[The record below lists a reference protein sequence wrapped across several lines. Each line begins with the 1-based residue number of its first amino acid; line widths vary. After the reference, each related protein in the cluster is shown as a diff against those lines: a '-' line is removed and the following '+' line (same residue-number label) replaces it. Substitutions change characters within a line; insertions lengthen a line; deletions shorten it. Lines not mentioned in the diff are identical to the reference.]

1 MQAIMST
8 CDEIVNDDT
17 AGDILKRVIKESGA
31 VAILLC
37 EMFTDGMIDS
47 ASPMKQEF
55 VDFVDYLMNFCTKFV
70 LESNNVNSIVDCFLL
85 IVILFRSREMNQ
97 CCLLFLLSFR

>member
-1 MQAIMST
+1 MST

-55 VDFVDYLMNFCTKFV
+55 V
-70 LESNNVNSIVDCFLL
+70 
-85 IVILFRSREMNQ
+85 EME
-97 CCLLFLLSFR
+97 